1 MTLLGPRPDK
11 EFTRAAACFKK
22 AASEVPVSG
31 NQDAPICVVD
41 DVASV
46 RDALAALLEAA
57 ELPVQVYAS
66 AADFL
71 ENAPRQVGCLIVDHH
86 MPDMTGLELLR
97 QLKSLGIA
105 PPSIVIT
112 GQGDLA
118 LEEKVIAAGAITM
131 MHKPV
136 DGDEL
141 VTLIERV
148 ITNGV

>member
-1 MTLLGPRPDK
+1 MTENELA
-11 EFTRAAACFKK
+11 T
-22 AASEVPVSG
+22 
-31 NQDAPICVVD
+31 ICVVD
-41 DVASV
+41 DVESV
-46 RDALAALLEAA
+46 REALAAVLEAA

-71 ENAPRQVGCLIVDHH
+71 KSAKHPIGCLVVDQH
-86 MPDMTGLELLR
+86 MPDMTGLELLQ
-97 QLKSLGIA
+97 QLKSLGNA

-112 GQGDLA
+112 GQGDPFLRN
-118 LEEKVIAAGAITM
+118 KVIEAGAITM

-148 ITNGV
+148 IANAV